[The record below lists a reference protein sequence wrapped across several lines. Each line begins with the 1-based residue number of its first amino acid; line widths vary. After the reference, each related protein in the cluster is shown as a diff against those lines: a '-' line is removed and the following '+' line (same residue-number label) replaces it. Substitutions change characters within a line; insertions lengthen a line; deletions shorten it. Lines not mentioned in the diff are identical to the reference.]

1 MKLPSSAFV
10 KDLVKRT
17 KLIQHYEKA
26 WTGWDGPLTFTYESK
41 EKDDAFHPSGDCT
54 PTSEALY
61 LKAIAKMAGEEP
73 DPIGPTLR
81 KTFLV
86 GHFWHQ
92 VYQDLTVRE
101 LGFAKPEHVER
112 TAQSCWGHY
121 GGCDVG
127 LQSLIDPKP
136 HNHCYPP
143 YHWARGS
150 ADIAPCEIPGHGP
163 YLIDFKTMNSRDF
176 GRADAGKGPPDWAV
190 DKWECQLNIYMD
202 WFNLDRALIVGINKD
217 SPHNLVEFEFHHN
230 PELVEAIYEK
240 WQNVTQCIKDGV
252 RPIADEDPP
261 LPLMGPVT
269 T

>member
-41 EKDDAFHPSGDCT
+41 ESDNAFHPSGDCT

-61 LKAIAKMAGEEP
+61 LKAIAKMAGEDP
-73 DPIGPTLR
+73 DPIGTTLR

-92 VYQDLTVRE
+92 VYQDLTVKE
-101 LGFAKPEHVER
+101 LGFAKPEHVEHSATR
-112 TAQSCWGHY
+112 IWGWNDEPNILGEY
-121 GGCDVG
+121 G
-127 LQSLIDPKP
+127 PA
-136 HNHCYPP
+136 P

-150 ADIAPCEIPGHGP
+150 ADIAPCEVPGHGP
-163 YLIDFKTMNSRDF
+163 FLVDFKTMNSRDF
-176 GRADAGKGPPDWAV
+176 GRADAGKGPPGWAV

-202 WFNLDRALIVGINKD
+202 WFDLDRALIVCINKD
-217 SPHNLVEFEFHHN
+217 SPHGLVEFEFHYN
-230 PELVEAIYEK
+230 QPLVDAIYEK
-240 WQNVTQCIKDGV
+240 WYTVGECITQGV
-252 RPIADEDPP
+252 RPPADEDPP
-261 LPLMGPVT
+261 LPLMGPVET
-269 T
+269 